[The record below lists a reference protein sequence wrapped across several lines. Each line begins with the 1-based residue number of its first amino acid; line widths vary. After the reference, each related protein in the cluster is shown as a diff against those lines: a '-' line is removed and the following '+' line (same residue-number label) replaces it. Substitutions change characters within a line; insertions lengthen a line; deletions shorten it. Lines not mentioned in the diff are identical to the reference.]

1 MTARGGVGVGV
12 GVALDR
18 RNGHHGGSCGVCAQT
33 LVASAKIDNAIVVN
47 VRAFN
52 LISICCAFVV

>member
-12 GVALDR
+12 GVAFDR
-18 RNGHHGGSCGVCAQT
+18 RNSQPGESRHVCAQT
-33 LVASAKIDNAIVVN
+33 LVASGKIDNAITVN

-52 LISICCAFVV
+52 LISIWCHFVV